1 MSNAIHVTLPVVYPD
16 ADTPTHGVRSLS
28 SLSRSLLPPLQGYA
42 VATKHDWSEGEEL
55 PPDTDKDAVD
65 VVAVYE
71 KGDFFGERPI
81 IEQEDRAATV
91 TARGRLR
98 SV

>member
-16 ADTPTHGVRSLS
+16 ADTPTHGVHSLF
-28 SLSRSLLPPLQGYA
+28 SLSLLPPLQGYA
-42 VATKHDWSEGEEL
+42 VVTKHDWSEGEEL

-71 KGDFFGERPI
+71 EGDFFGERSI
-81 IEQEDRAATV
+81 IEQQDRAATV